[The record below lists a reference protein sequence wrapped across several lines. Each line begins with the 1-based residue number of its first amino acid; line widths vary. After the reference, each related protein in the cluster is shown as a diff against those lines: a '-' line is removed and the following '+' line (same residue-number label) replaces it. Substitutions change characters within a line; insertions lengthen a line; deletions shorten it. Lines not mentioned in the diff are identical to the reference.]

1 MASHPNRR
9 LRKPQKITPVQI
21 ESELVKAIRIAH
33 SAAVWA
39 VALPATAVLGSAAA
53 VVGGRGDRALGIGRT
68 WARLLLAVSG
78 CRLTVVGRE
87 TATACAPAVVM
98 ANHQSSLDIPA
109 LLTALP
115 AELRTAFWAKDSLFR
130 VPFLGRAMRAMGFV
144 PVDRSNRSSAVHLL
158 ATSLELVRSGRSILV
173 FPEETYGPA
182 DTLLPFQ
189 RGGFVLALKSGLPI
203 LPVGIRGTREA
214 LPPDARTIAPA
225 GIEVRFG
232 PPVATAGLGA
242 SARAD
247 LVLEVRRAIGELA
260 GKQG

>member
-1 MASHPNRR
+1 
-9 LRKPQKITPVQI
+9 
-21 ESELVKAIRIAH
+21 VKAVRIAR
-33 SAAVWA
+33 SAAAWA
-39 VALPATAVLGSAAA
+39 IALPATAVLGSVAAA
-53 VVGGRGDRALGIGRT
+53 VGGRGNRALGIGRT

-98 ANHQSSLDIPA
+98 ANHQSSLDIPV

-144 PVDRSNRSSAVHLL
+144 PVDRSNRRSAVGVL
-158 ATSLELVRSGRSILV
+158 AISLELVRNGRSILV

-182 DTLLPFQ
+182 DALLPFQ

-203 LPVGIRGTREA
+203 LPVGIRGTRDA
-214 LPPDARTIAPA
+214 LAPDARTVAPSR
-225 GIEVRFG
+225 IEVRFG
-232 PPVATAGLGA
+232 KPVATAGLGV
-242 SARAD
+242 SARTELTA
-247 LVLEVRRAIGELA
+247 EVRRAIGELA
-260 GKQG
+260 EKQG

>member
-1 MASHPNRR
+1 MGTSAR
-9 LRKPQKITPVQI
+9 I
-21 ESELVKAIRIAH
+21 ESGVVKAIRLAH
-33 SAAVWA
+33 SAVAWA

-53 VVGGRGDRALGIGRT
+53 VVGGGGDRALGIARA

-78 CRLTVVGRE
+78 CRLRVTGSDG
-87 TATACAPAVVM
+87 AAGCGLAVVM

-144 PVDRSNRSSAVHLL
+144 PVDRSNRSSAVGVLQ
-158 ATSLELVRSGRSILV
+158 ASLDLVRGGRSILV
-173 FPEETYGPA
+173 FPEETYGPP
-182 DTLLPFQ
+182 DGLLPFQ

-214 LPPDARTIAPA
+214 LPPDSRTVSPSR
-225 GIEVRFG
+225 IEVRFG
-232 PPVATAGLGA
+232 RPVATEGLGA
-242 SARAD
+242 SARGD
-247 LVLEVRRAIGELA
+247 LVADVRRAIAELA
-260 GKQG
+260 AKQP